1 MRSNRQ
7 SQMRFLVLIA
17 LGIIVAAHHGAQA
30 DEEISFNRDV
40 LPILAKSG
48 CNSGG
53 CHGALAGKGGFRLS
67 LFGYDPQADYL
78 TITRESRGRLRQADG
93 CEGDQRSGHRQCH
106 N

>member
-40 LPILAKSG
+40 LPILAKIEDV
-48 CNSGG
+48 
-53 CHGALAGKGGFRLS
+53 AR
-67 LFGYDPQADYL
+67 Q
-78 TITRESRGRLRQADG
+78 TQESHKAARAKA
-93 CEGDQRSGHRQCH
+93 
-106 N
+106 